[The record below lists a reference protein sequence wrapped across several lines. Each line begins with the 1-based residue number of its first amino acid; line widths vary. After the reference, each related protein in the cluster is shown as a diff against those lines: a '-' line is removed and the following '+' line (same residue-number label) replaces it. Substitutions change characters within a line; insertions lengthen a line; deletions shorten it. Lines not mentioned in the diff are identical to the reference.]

1 MDRRAVLRIV
11 VAMKGSRADLVLAVV
26 ALVSAVIL
34 ALLDPPAATT
44 PVLSI
49 AVTGAVRRFPA
60 PVLVVQAALVVAG
73 GGATPF
79 ATIVTMFLMLVA
91 LTAVALRYRPWVVTV
106 GWALSY
112 AVMLGVLAVNTAK
125 TEFPL
130 ILLGMTSFAGIS
142 LAPVALGRYI
152 RGLRG
157 AAARAQERTAEAE
170 QRRTV
175 EVRATRLAERTRLAR
190 DLHDVVAHNVGA
202 MTLRASSAQLAL
214 DSGADRAVAAD
225 ALSDVAAAGRR
236 VLDELRV
243 LLGIL
248 REPDSAG
255 GDALLTDPDAAMA
268 EAVERVRS
276 AGVPVE
282 ITVDPGLADAS
293 PLARATVARVVQEA
307 LTNVLKHAGP
317 GTPSRVTVSVS
328 PSGLRA
334 EVSND
339 RPTIVLGTQTLP
351 PSGHGLA
358 GMRERVELL
367 GGKLVAGPTPSRG
380 WSVTVNLPRQEPS

>member
-1 MDRRAVLRIV
+1 M
-11 VAMKGSRADLVLAVV
+11 AMRGWRADLTLAAV
-26 ALVSAVIL
+26 ALVSAGFL

-49 AVTGAVRRFPA
+49 AVMGAVRRFPGL
-60 PVLVVQAALVVAG
+60 VLAIQAALVVAG
-73 GGATPF
+73 GGTTPF
-79 ATIVTMFLMLVA
+79 ATIVSMFLMLVT
-91 LTAVALRYRPWVVTV
+91 LTVVALRYRAWVVTV
-106 GWALSY
+106 SWALAY
-112 AVMLGVLAVNTAK
+112 AAMLGVLAVNTAK

-130 ILLGMTSFAGIS
+130 ILLGMTAFAGVS
-142 LAPVALGRYI
+142 LAPVVLARYV
-152 RGLRG
+152 RGLRT
-157 AAARAQERTAEAE
+157 AATVAQERAAEAE

-202 MTLRASSAQLAL
+202 MTLRASSARLAL

-248 REPDSAG
+248 REPDSAV

-268 EAVERVRS
+268 EAVERVRT

-282 ITVDPGLADAS
+282 VTVDTGLADAS

-317 GTPSRVTVSVS
+317 GTPSRVAVSVS
-328 PSGLRA
+328 PSALRA
-334 EVSND
+334 EVTND
-339 RPTIVLGTQTLP
+339 RPSAATAVEAPALP

-367 GGKLVAGPTPSRG
+367 GGVLAAGPTPDHG
-380 WSVTVNLPRQEPS
+380 WSVTVDLPQREPT

>member
-1 MDRRAVLRIV
+1 M
-11 VAMKGSRADLVLAVV
+11 AMRGWRADLTLAAV
-26 ALVSAVIL
+26 ALVSAGFL

-49 AVTGAVRRFPA
+49 AVMGAVRRFPGL
-60 PVLVVQAALVVAG
+60 VLAIQAALVVAG
-73 GGATPF
+73 GGTTPF
-79 ATIVTMFLMLVA
+79 ATIVSMFLMLVT
-91 LTAVALRYRPWVVTV
+91 LTVVALRYRAWVVTV
-106 GWALSY
+106 SWALAY
-112 AVMLGVLAVNTAK
+112 AAMLGVLAVNTAK

-130 ILLGMTSFAGIS
+130 ILLGMTAFAGVS
-142 LAPVALGRYI
+142 LAPVVLARYV
-152 RGLRG
+152 RGLRT
-157 AAARAQERTAEAE
+157 AATVAQERAAEAE

-202 MTLRASSAQLAL
+202 MTLRASSARLAL

-248 REPDSAG
+248 REPDSAV

-268 EAVERVRS
+268 EAVERVRT

-282 ITVDPGLADAS
+282 VTVDTGLADAS

-317 GTPSRVTVSVS
+317 GTPSRVAVSVS
-328 PSGLRA
+328 PSALRA
-334 EVSND
+334 EVTND
-339 RPTIVLGTQTLP
+339 RPSAATAVEAPALP

-367 GGKLVAGPTPSRG
+367 GGVLAAGPTPEHG
-380 WSVTVNLPRQEPS
+380 WSVTVDLPQREPA

>member
-1 MDRRAVLRIV
+1 
-11 VAMKGSRADLVLAVV
+11 VLA
-26 ALVSAVIL
+26 A
-34 ALLDPPAATT
+34 
-44 PVLSI
+44 
-49 AVTGAVRRFPA
+49 
-60 PVLVVQAALVVAG
+60 QAALVVAG

-79 ATIVTMFLMLVA
+79 ATIVSMSLMLVT
-91 LTAVALRYRPWVVTV
+91 LTVVALRYGPWVVAV
-106 GWALSY
+106 GWAVAY
-112 AVMLGVLAVNTAK
+112 AAMLVVLAVNTPK

-142 LAPVALGRYI
+142 LVPVVLARYV
-152 RGLRG
+152 RGLRS
-157 AAARAQERTAEAE
+157 AAALAQERTAEAE
-170 QRRTV
+170 QRRTI

-202 MTLRASSAQLAL
+202 MTLRASSARLAL

-225 ALSDVAAAGRR
+225 ALSDVAATGRR

-248 REPDSAG
+248 REPDTATG
-255 GDALLTDPDAAMA
+255 EALLTDPDAAMA

-282 ITVDPGLADAS
+282 ITVDTGLADAS
-293 PLARATVARVVQEA
+293 PLARATIARVVQEA

-317 GTPSRVTVSVS
+317 GTPSRVAVSVS
-328 PSGLRA
+328 PSALRA

-339 RPTIVLGTQTLP
+339 RPALVLGTPALP
-351 PSGHGLA
+351 TSGHGLA

-367 GGKLVAGPTPSRG
+367 GGELSAGPTPSQG
-380 WSVTVNLPRQEPS
+380 WSVTVDLPRQEAP